1 MQTIYERT
9 RTTVSEVLRS
19 MIIRPKYIQINNK
32 KYGYEINKDYL
43 QGHYDRKITFVKNL
57 KYDASTQILVITVK
71 GDE

>member
-32 KYGYEINKDYL
+32 KYCYEINKDYL

-57 KYDASTQILVITVK
+57 EYNPSTQILVIEVK
-71 GDE
+71 